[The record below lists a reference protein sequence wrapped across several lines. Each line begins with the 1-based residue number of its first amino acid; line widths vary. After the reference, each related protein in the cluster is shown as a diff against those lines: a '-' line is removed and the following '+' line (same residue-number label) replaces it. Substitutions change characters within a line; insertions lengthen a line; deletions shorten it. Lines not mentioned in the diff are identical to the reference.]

1 MKIIGSVKVEKSKR
15 LTYLAQLVVV
25 LFLGWLAYAVGI
37 NHMPVKS
44 VIPHIPCGR
53 LHQECHALS
62 LIECHALSLIRY
74 CGNVPALLVP
84 PLQKFFSPL
93 LKVQERSAKDERCTS
108 IVGGAS
114 LLLYLSL
121 CFISLESY

>member
-1 MKIIGSVKVEKSKR
+1 MKIIGSVKLEKSKR

-25 LFLGWLAYAVGI
+25 LFLAWLAYAVGI

-62 LIECHALSLIRY
+62 LIRY

-93 LKVQERSAKDERCTS
+93 LKV
-108 IVGGAS
+108 
-114 LLLYLSL
+114 
-121 CFISLESY
+121 